1 VRARRIT
8 RDGLSAVRDFARR
21 ASSTALVAAA
31 VATAT
36 AATSRV
42 RASTPVLAPVVAAT
56 AEHPLTGDPVQRL
69 RPHSPLPLPQTLRN
83 PDVDHLAAVR
93 ARAQGADPRAPA
105 AEVDRWILR
114 LATEPRFRE
123 GFEDA
128 LGRMTR
134 YEPLIRQT
142 LGRHGL
148 PEELLYLVMVESEFR
163 EGAVSHAGATGMW
176 QFMAGTGRRYDL
188 EVSYYVDERRDPVR
202 STVAAA
208 RHLRDLHTEFGSW
221 HLALAAYNAGSGRVG
236 RALARHAPGR
246 RGEEVLYWQIRPH
259 LPRETQRY
267 VPLYLA
273 AAQIARRPR
282 AFGFDPRPHP
292 ALEFDQVWVAGGVTL
307 DSVARAVRAAPGSV
321 QRLNPH
327 LVRGTTPPGR
337 RWPVRIPPRPNPSVH
352 PEK

>member
-1 VRARRIT
+1 MIRGR
-8 RDGLSAVRDFARR
+8 LSAVRAFARR
-21 ASSTALVAAA
+21 ASSSALVAAA
-31 VATAT
+31 LATAT
-36 AATSRV
+36 AATSRL
-42 RASTPVLAPVVAAT
+42 RASTPAPAHRVSSTAAR
-56 AEHPLTGDPVQRL
+56 PLKDDRVQGF
-69 RPHSPLPLPQTLRN
+69 RPHSPSPPPLTPRD
-83 PDVDHLAAVR
+83 PDVDLLAAVR
-93 ARAQGADPRAPA
+93 VRAQGADPRAPA

-114 LATEPRFRE
+114 LATDPRFRE

-142 LGRHGL
+142 LRRHGL

-202 STVAAA
+202 STAAAA
-208 RHLRDLHTEFGSW
+208 RHLRDLHAEFGSW

-292 ALEFDQVWVAGGVTL
+292 VLEFEEVWTPGGVTL
-307 DSVARAVRAAPGSV
+307 DSVARAVGAAPGSV
-321 QRLNPH
+321 ERLNPH
-327 LVRGTTPPGR
+327 LVRGTTPLGR
-337 RWPVRIPPRPNPSVH
+337 GWPVRIPPRPNPYVD
-352 PEK
+352 PEKRGS